1 MWEIDLCFLFDS
13 GVFLSVDPGK
23 AFLSP
28 AVLLSS
34 LWISSEGISI
44 LVLLHFNSNDRASHT
59 LRIVG
64 FSCRGSLSRKQGCED
79 SDYHTLAGSCHNRD
93 T

>member
-1 MWEIDLCFLFDS
+1 M
-13 GVFLSVDPGK
+13 SVDPGK
-23 AFLSP
+23 AFLSS

-44 LVLLHFNSNDRASHT
+44 LVLLGFNSNDRVSDT

-64 FSCRGSLSRKQGCED
+64 FSCRGSLSHKQGCED
-79 SDYHTLAGSCHNRD
+79 SDHHTLAGSCHNRD